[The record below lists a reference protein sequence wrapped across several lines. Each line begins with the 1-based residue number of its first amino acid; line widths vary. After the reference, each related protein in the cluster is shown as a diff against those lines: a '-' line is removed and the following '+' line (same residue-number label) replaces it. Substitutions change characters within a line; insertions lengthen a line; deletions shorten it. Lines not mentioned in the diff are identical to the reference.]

1 MLYWSSIA
9 EYITIGVVAMC
20 VAAVIVVYLV
30 TSSKRRIAEASG
42 IDRAYVEQLLQDI
55 LHDNI
60 DIKTELADIQEK
72 VSSIEK
78 MMKEV

>member
-1 MLYWSSIA
+1 MPDWIESVMP
-9 EYITIGVVAMC
+9 VVFAIC
-20 VAAVIVVYLV
+20 VMVIIVVYIV
-30 TSSKRRIAEASG
+30 FSSQRKIAEATG

-55 LHDNI
+55 LHDNL
-60 DIKTELADIQEK
+60 DIKADLADIQEK